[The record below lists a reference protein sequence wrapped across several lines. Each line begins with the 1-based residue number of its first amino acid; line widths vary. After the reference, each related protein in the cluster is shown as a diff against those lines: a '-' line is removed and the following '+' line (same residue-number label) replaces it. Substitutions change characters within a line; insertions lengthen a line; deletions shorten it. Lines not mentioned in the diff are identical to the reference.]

1 MTEIAQQAPITLAA
15 LRARRGEILAVADR
29 HGATNIRVFG
39 SVARGQADA
48 TSDVDFLVELELG
61 RSLLDMGA
69 LLMDLSDLLGRPVDV
84 VTVNGLRERVR
95 PRVLAEAVPL

>member
-15 LRARRGEILAVADR
+15 LRLRRGEILAVANR
-29 HGATNIRVFG
+29 HGATDIRVFG

-48 TSDVDFLVELELG
+48 TSDVDFLVEMEQG

-69 LLMDLSDLLGRPVDV
+69 LLMDLADLLGRPVDV

>member
-15 LRARRGEILAVADR
+15 LRARRGQIFAVADR
-29 HGATNIRVFG
+29 HGATNICVFG
-39 SVARGQADA
+39 SVARGQAEA
-48 TSDVDFLVELELG
+48 AGDVDFLVEMELG

-69 LLMDLSDLLGRPVDV
+69 LLMELSGPVDV

>member
-1 MTEIAQQAPITLAA
+1 MTEMAPQVPITLAA

-29 HGATNIRVFG
+29 HGATNIRLFG

-48 TSDVDFLVELELG
+48 TSDVDFLVEMEQG